1 MEDDTSR
8 TAAEVEP
15 RVSAGA
21 AGEAADVKTGKGA
34 LPSAREVTK
43 LDQQKTLVL
52 ERARREESQTQEE
65 EAAMEECYDDMLQEA
80 EKLKAEG
87 NTHFK
92 NQLFHLAVEK
102 YTAAIDLLCD
112 NTLTADAKQALQV
125 LLCNRAFCQIKLENY
140 GSAVVDAE
148 RVIQMNPLFAKA
160 YYRRGCAYCCLSR
173 YKKAQKDFERVIALS
188 ASPDPSAISRLN
200 ECKKQIRLEAFAA
213 AIETE
218 KTMRASEAVRKE
230 GVESLFPVEKSYDGP
245 VYSSKEEPSSAGGAD
260 LSEFVASLKE
270 YLKDT
275 GKRLHK
281 QFAYRIVLD
290 VISMLSKLQ
299 SLERITIPEDERIT
313 VCGDIH
319 GQYYDLCNIFD
330 INGMPSKDNP
340 YLFNGDFVDRGS
352 FSVECILLL
361 YAAKLAYPQ
370 HFHLTR
376 GNHETFEMNRL
387 YGFRGEVIAKYDER
401 LYNLFCESFRLL
413 PLAFVLNDAVFV
425 VHGGLLSSDNI
436 TLDDIQKIDRDREP
450 PDGGLMTDL
459 LWSDPSPVPGR
470 SPSKR
475 GVACQFGPDVTAAFL
490 KQNNLKLVIRSH
502 EMKDEGYEVCHGGQ
516 LVTVFSAPNYC
527 DQMKNKGAFIKLDGK
542 TLTPQYTQFDA
553 VPHPAT
559 RPMQYANPML
569 SFM

>member
-1 MEDDTSR
+1 MEEGEGVSGEAATSQDTR
-8 TAAEVEP
+8 
-15 RVSAGA
+15 A
-21 AGEAADVKTGKGA
+21 AGEASR
-34 LPSAREVTK
+34 P
-43 LDQQKTLVL
+43 
-52 ERARREESQTQEE
+52 ERSQAAVEDLRQAENVNSEE
-65 EAAMEECYDDMLQEA
+65 EAAMEECFGDMVAEA
-80 EKLKAEG
+80 ESLKTEG
-87 NTHFK
+87 NEFFK
-92 NQLFHLAVEK
+92 TRLFHQAVEK
-102 YTAAIDLLCD
+102 YTAAIDLICS
-112 NTLTADAKQALQV
+112 NTMTAQTKQILQV
-125 LLCNRAFCQIKLENY
+125 LLCNRAFCQINLENY

-188 ASPDPSAISRLN
+188 ATPDPSVVSRLN

-213 AIETE
+213 AIETQQ
-218 KTMRASEAVRKE
+218 TMRASEAVRKE
-230 GVESLFPVEKSYDGP
+230 GLDTLCPVEKSYDGP
-245 VYSSKEEPSSAGGAD
+245 VYAPTGSEYCSA
-260 LSEFVASLKE
+260 EFVGALKE
-270 YLKDT
+270 FLKDT
-275 GKRLHK
+275 SKRLHK
-281 QFAYRIVLD
+281 HFAYRMVLD
-290 VISMLSKLQ
+290 VISLLGKLQ
-299 SLERITIPEDERIT
+299 TLERIRIPDDGEIT
-313 VCGDIH
+313 VCGDVH
-319 GQYYDLCNIFD
+319 GQYYDLCNIFEL
-330 INGMPSKDNP
+330 NGMPSKENP

-361 YAAKLAYPQ
+361 YAAKLAFPDA
-370 HFHLTR
+370 FHLTR

-387 YGFRGEVIAKYDER
+387 YGFRGEVLHKYDER

-425 VHGGLLSSDNI
+425 VHGGLLSRDDV
-436 TLDDIQKIDRDREP
+436 TLEEINKIDRDREP

-459 LWSDPSPVPGR
+459 LWSDPSPLPGR

-490 KQNNLKLVIRSH
+490 KRNNLKLVIRSH
-502 EMKDEGYEVCHGGQ
+502 EMKDDGYEVCHNGQ

-527 DQMKNKGAFIKLDGK
+527 DQMKNKGAFVRLDGK
-542 TLTPQYTQFDA
+542 TLTPKYTQFEA